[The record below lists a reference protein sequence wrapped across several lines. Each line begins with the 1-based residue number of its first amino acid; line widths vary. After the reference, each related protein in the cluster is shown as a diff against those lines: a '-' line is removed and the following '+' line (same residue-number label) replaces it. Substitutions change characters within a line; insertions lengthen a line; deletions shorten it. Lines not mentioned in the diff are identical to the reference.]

1 MNRLFDPGY
10 WGRALT
16 QPVVLLGL
24 FVDLLPIY
32 GVIAWGWTAV
42 PLVLLYWMENI
53 VAGVMTIPRLIV
65 SGGSYGVIGIVAGL
79 ALSAFFVFHYGLFCM
94 VHGTFLMG
102 FAAFSQG
109 PEAMSSIPMM
119 DITGMFEFSLK
130 SGLHVDWML
139 YAIIAF
145 QVIVFVWEF
154 LIKGEWKNTNPM
166 AEMFAPYGRIIVLHF
181 ALFVG
186 AGALFLLGEPMI
198 GVLGLILFRA
208 IWGVITN
215 AGRSGIPLGVES
227 DFNKTLNAMSNR
239 EYFAKALRGEKMDD
253 PNQP

>member
-16 QPVVLLGL
+16 QPLVLVGL
-24 FVDLLPIY
+24 LVDLLPIY
-32 GVIAWGWTAV
+32 GVLAWGWTAV

-65 SGGSYGVIGIVAGL
+65 SGASYGAMGLFAGFV
-79 ALSAFFVFHYGLFCM
+79 LSAFFVFHYGLFCM

-102 FAAFSQG
+102 FAAFSLG
-109 PEAMSSIPMM
+109 PEAMSTAPMM
-119 DITGMFEFSLK
+119 DIVGMFEFSLN
-130 SGLHVDWML
+130 SGLHVAWML
-139 YAIIAF
+139 YAIVAF
-145 QVIVFVWEF
+145 QVVVFFWEF
-154 LIKGEWKNTNPM
+154 VIKGEWKTTNPM

-198 GVLGLILFRA
+198 GVLGLILLRA
-208 IWGVITN
+208 IWGVVTN
-215 AGRSGIPLGVES
+215 AGRSGVSLGIES
-227 DFNKTLNAMSNR
+227 DFNKSLKAVSNR
-239 EYFAKALRGEKMDD
+239 EYFEKVMRGEKVDD